1 MTKKNEVVVTSKTTI
16 TFKFNSDQS
25 VYNLLSSERKYIW
38 KVTGQILDV
47 NEEELKYLRQ
57 LYHWNE
63 LREKVKF
70 SRCQVCGKENKYN
83 FEFKEKRIMFYK
95 KVVKKSN
102 KKICKYYWTGN
113 KYFIV
118 TYENSFIYY
127 INTKIDYCKW
137 NW

>member
-102 KKICKYYWTGN
+102 KKFVNIIELVISILSLLTK
-113 KYFIV
+113 IV
-118 TYENSFIYY
+118 SFI
-127 INTKIDYCKW
+127 ISILK
-137 NW
+137 